1 MVDKRGE
8 AAAALIPAIEAAV
21 ASYPFPERYRSW
33 PGPNSNTFVAH
44 IGRSVP
50 ELGLDLPPTA
60 IGKDFRALDDAIGR
74 APSGGGVQLSLFGVA
89 GMILAPEEGVELNLL
104 GLSVGIDLARPA
116 LRLPAIGRIGVTP

>member
-1 MVDKRGE
+1 M
-8 AAAALIPAIEAAV
+8 
-21 ASYPFPERYRSW
+21 
-33 PGPNSNTFVAH
+33 
-44 IGRSVP
+44 P

-60 IGKDFRALDDAIGR
+60 IGKDFRGLDDAIGR

-104 GLSVGIDLARPA
+104 GLSAGIDLARPA